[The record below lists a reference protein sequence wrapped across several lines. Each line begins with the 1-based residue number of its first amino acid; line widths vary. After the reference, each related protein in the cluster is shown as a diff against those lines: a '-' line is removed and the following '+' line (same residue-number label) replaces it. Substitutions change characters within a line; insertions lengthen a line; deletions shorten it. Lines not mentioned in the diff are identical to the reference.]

1 MGEDK
6 YIREEKQ
13 KIVEKTEKDR
23 EKELLLSILKTKQ
36 ELTQNIKNFEFAEG
50 DLVDYYTYQM
60 KATQSKLDYL
70 LKKAKQRGMVL
81 ELRNTVQEKTYQP
94 YLYLTKINH
103 NNELRKS

>member
-1 MGEDK
+1 MGDAE

-23 EKELLLSILKTKQ
+23 EKELLLSILRTKQ

-70 LKKAKQRGMVL
+70 LKKAKQRGLVL
-81 ELRNTVQEKTYQP
+81 ELRNTVQEKRYQA
-94 YLYLTKINH
+94 
-103 NNELRKS
+103 

>member
-1 MGEDK
+1 MGGLDEMGDNG

-23 EKELLLSILKTKQ
+23 ERELLLSILRTKQ

-70 LKKAKQRGMVL
+70 LKKAKQRGLVL
-81 ELRNTVQEKTYQP
+81 ELRNTVQEKRYQA
-94 YLYLTKINH
+94 
-103 NNELRKS
+103 

>member
-1 MGEDK
+1 MGGLEEMGGAE

-23 EKELLLSILKTKQ
+23 EKELLLSILRTKQ

-70 LKKAKQRGMVL
+70 LKKAKQRGLVL
-81 ELRNTVQEKTYQP
+81 ELRNTVQEKRYQA
-94 YLYLTKINH
+94 
-103 NNELRKS
+103 

>member
-1 MGEDK
+1 MGEAG

-23 EKELLLSILKTKQ
+23 EKELLLSILRTKQ

-50 DLVDYYTYQM
+50 DLVDYYTYQI

-70 LKKAKQRGMVL
+70 LKKAKQRGLVL
-81 ELRNTVQEKTYQP
+81 ELRNTVQEKRYQA
-94 YLYLTKINH
+94 
-103 NNELRKS
+103 

>member
-81 ELRNTVQEKTYQP
+81 ELRNTVQEKRYQA
-94 YLYLTKINH
+94 
-103 NNELRKS
+103 

>member
-1 MGEDK
+1 MGGLEEMGDAE

-23 EKELLLSILKTKQ
+23 EKELLLSILRTKQ

-70 LKKAKQRGMVL
+70 LKKAKQRGLVL
-81 ELRNTVQEKTYQP
+81 ELRNTVQEKRYQA
-94 YLYLTKINH
+94 
-103 NNELRKS
+103 